1 MIRALEF
8 AKLTGS
14 PISHQQTQF
23 ESNYTAQEC
32 NVFTLSWPRDVLHRR
47 INQRVEIMFEAGL
60 IDEIKRLLEQ
70 FGALS
75 RTARQAVGYREILN
89 GLAEGQSQSQMMEE
103 VAAHTRQ
110 LARRQET
117 WFRSFQEIQAVPMSE
132 NQPLDETVD
141 SLINLLH

>member
-1 MIRALEF
+1 
-8 AKLTGS
+8 
-14 PISHQQTQF
+14 
-23 ESNYTAQEC
+23 
-32 NVFTLSWPRDVLHRR
+32 
-47 INQRVEIMFEAGL
+47 MFQIGL
-60 IDEIKRLLEQ
+60 IDEIKRLVEQ

-75 RTARQAVGYREILN
+75 RTARQAVGYREVLN
-89 GLAEGQSQSQMMEE
+89 GLAEGQSQSQMIEE

-117 WFRSFQEIQAVPMSE
+117 WFRSFQEIQAIPMSE